1 MLKWF
6 KSGAPWIWLTGGAV
20 SISLISVLGLLLFI
34 GWRGLIYFWPA
45 PLYQWESDSGDVLVG
60 QIYATNWVST
70 HQLADAE
77 QTLPPEVM
85 EQDRVKRYSIKI
97 GNRDLYGLDF
107 VSLLETELGNQVSN
121 PKELA
126 VIERT
131 RGGDFFG
138 KIVAFHTTHGV
149 VTEDIAT
156 TLRLE
161 LIKAASIRV
170 QITELIDRNIKQ
182 LTQEYEKIRLKKRS
196 ERLNGLL
203 TPEALERY
211 TEQKLIIEQQLA
223 QSEVE
228 LDSLRLLLTNQYLV
242 VEDMQGQQ
250 ETLSINRVLDF
261 WYPNQM
267 TLLDK
272 IAHWFGQGWKFLTDN
287 PRESNSEGGVF
298 PAIFGTVLLVLIM
311 SIVVMPLGVLVA
323 VYLHEYAKNNLLTRM
338 IRVGVINL
346 AGVPSIV
353 YGVFG
358 LGFFVYTIGG
368 SLDALLYTERLP
380 APTFGTPGLLWSSL
394 TLALLTLP
402 VVIVATEEGLNRI
415 PVSARHGSLAL
426 GATQFETLWRIVLP
440 MASPA
445 IITGLILAVA
455 RAAGEV
461 APLMLVGVVKL
472 TSNLPIDSQFPFL
485 HLERKFMHLG
495 FHIYDLGFQTANIE
509 AARPLVYATSFLLV
523 TVVIG
528 LNLTAIAIRNNLR
541 EKYRLLG
548 QD

>member
-1 MLKWF
+1 MLRWF

-20 SISLISVLGLLLFI
+20 SISLISVLGLLLLI

-45 PLYQWESDSGDVLVG
+45 PIYQWQSESGETLVG
-60 QIYATNWVST
+60 QIYDTNWVSV
-70 HQLADAE
+70 HQLSDAE
-77 QTLPPEVM
+77 YTLPKEIL
-85 EQDRVKRYSIKI
+85 EQGRVKRYSIKI
-97 GNRDLYGLDF
+97 ANRDLYGLDF
-107 VSLLETELGNQVSN
+107 VSLLETELGHHVST
-121 PKELA
+121 PEDLA

-138 KIVAFHTTHGV
+138 KIVAFHTTQGA
-149 VTEDIAT
+149 VTEDISA

-161 LIKAASIRV
+161 LEKVAAIRI
-170 QITELIDRNIKQ
+170 QITELIDRKIKQ
-182 LTQEYEKIRLKKRS
+182 LTQQYEQIRLKKRS
-196 ERLNGLL
+196 ERLNGTL
-203 TPEALERY
+203 TPEALALY
-211 TEQKLIIEQQLA
+211 TQQQQIIEEQLT

-228 LDSLRLLLTNQYLV
+228 LDGLRLLLTSQYLV

-250 ETLSINRVLDF
+250 EILSLNRVLDF

-267 TLLDK
+267 TFLQK
-272 IAHWFGQGWKFLTDN
+272 VAHWSGQGLKFLTES

-323 VYLHEYAKNNLLTRM
+323 VYLHEYAENNLLTRM

-368 SLDALLYTERLP
+368 SLDALLYAERLP

-415 PVSARHGSLAL
+415 PSSARHGSLAL

-472 TSNLPIDSQFPFL
+472 ASSLPIDSQFPFL

-528 LNLTAIAIRNNLR
+528 LNLTAIGIRNNLR

>member
-1 MLKWF
+1 MFKWF
-6 KSGAPWIWLTGGAV
+6 KSGSPWVWLTGGAV
-20 SISLISVLGLLLFI
+20 SISLISVLGLLLLI
-34 GWRGLIYFWPA
+34 GWRGLTYFWPA
-45 PLYQWESDSGDVLVG
+45 PLYQWQDDQGGALIG
-60 QIYATNWVST
+60 QVYSKTWVPT
-70 HQLADAE
+70 YNIPNAQLLLPTDILE
-77 QTLPPEVM
+77 QGKVE
-85 EQDRVKRYSIKI
+85 RYSIKVA
-97 GNRDLYGLDF
+97 NRDLYGIDF
-107 VSLLETELGNQVSN
+107 VSLLSSQLHDSQTPADLV
-121 PKELA
+121 

-131 RGGDFFG
+131 RGGNFFG
-138 KIVAFHTTHGV
+138 RILDLKGV
-149 VTEDIAT
+149 EGLQETAIAETLTFELQQIALIRDRIDGITERRLKGLNHQLEALRLKQRRDSLNGVLT
-156 TLRLE
+156 EELTLRYQQQNA
-161 LIKAASIRV
+161 IIR
-170 QITELIDRNIKQ
+170 EQ
-182 LTQEYEKIRLKKRS
+182 LSQTDI
-196 ERLNGLL
+196 
-203 TPEALERY
+203 
-211 TEQKLIIEQQLA
+211 
-223 QSEVE
+223 E
-228 LDSLRLLLTNQYLV
+228 LDELRAELASKTLV
-242 VEDMQGQQ
+242 VEDMRG
-250 ETLSINRVLDF
+250 ERLEIGLNRVLDF

-267 TLLDK
+267 SYADK
-272 IAHWFGQGWKFLTDN
+272 LSHWGHQVWKFLSDD

-298 PAIFGTVLLVLIM
+298 PAIFGTVLLVIIM
-311 SIVVMPLGVLVA
+311 SVMVMPLGVLVA
-323 VYLHEYAKNNLLTRM
+323 VYLHEYAENNLLTRM

-368 SLDALLYTERLP
+368 SIDSLFYAERLP

-394 TLALLTLP
+394 TLAILTLP

-415 PVSARHGSLAL
+415 PTSARHGSLAL
-426 GATQFETLWRIVLP
+426 GATQSETLWRIVLP

-472 TSNLPIDSQFPFL
+472 ASSLPVDSQFPFL

-495 FHIYDLGFQTANIE
+495 FHIYDVGFQTSNIE

-523 TVVIG
+523 TVVVG

-541 EKYRLLG
+541 EKYRTLG